1 MAKNYKKHIDNDD
14 LDQIFDFIL
23 RPLRSKSARK
33 IYKVLYDEKE
43 TSNLTTLD
51 IQIKLKKQGTILSK
65 KEINNW
71 LSDLLEA
78 RLVQKEEKRGKPTTI
93 SYNDKYTFDLWKL
106 GEIGVQIGQNIPHF
120 LPTQIYLN
128 ELETNP
134 VKAVSEHTFTQLA
147 DVKDFLQQLI
157 VENLYEA
164 GGMVEINEFVDLI
177 INIEKLG
184 QNLSFNSLY
193 QIKQKPRT
201 LKEKVLA
208 FLGITQ
214 EKNIVVLTEE
224 GRRVY
229 EEKMEVYPPS

>member
-1 MAKNYKKHIDNDD
+1 VAKNYKKHIDNDD

-33 IYKVLYDEKE
+33 IYKALYDEKE

-51 IQIKLKKQGTILSK
+51 IQIKLKIQGTILSK

-78 RLVQKEEKRGKPTTI
+78 GLVQKEEKRGKPTTI

-128 ELETNP
+128 ELEINP

-147 DVKDFLQQLI
+147 DVRDFLQQLI
-157 VENLYEA
+157 VEKLYEA

-177 INIEKLG
+177 VNIENLG
-184 QNLSFNSLY
+184 QKLSVDSLY

-214 EKNIVVLTEE
+214 ENYIVVLTDE

-229 EEKMEVYPPS
+229 EEKMEVSPPS